1 MSSAIADTRCSVCSA
16 LNSRTGTEWVYDAS
30 GWWYAVC
37 SSCWSRLEST
47 ISEKQRRHLDAH
59 QVRSKVA
66 ERAIVL
72 AEVEQERIKTA
83 ADLPRHQRRRLN

>member
-16 LNSRTGTEWVYDAS
+16 LNSQTGTEWAQEAN

-37 SSCWSRLEST
+37 STRWSRLQNT
-47 ISEKQRRHLDAH
+47 IPQKQRRHLDAH
-59 QVRSKVA
+59 QLHSKVA

-72 AEVEQERIKTA
+72 AEVEQERMNTA
-83 ADLPRHQRRRLN
+83 ADQPRYQRRRLN